1 MCWISNTKPKRLIAD
16 KNIIVYKLMEPGL
29 LIHAVSLIAGYVYT
43 LGELYSMPKLHVR
56 RYCRDEDRYLLP
68 EETAKHPVEYQ
79 IYEGFHSYKHLD
91 TVIHEALASGHTSY
105 KAYRCIIPKGAEYY
119 IDEDNYCVVSN
130 QIIIKE
136 MI

>member
-1 MCWISNTKPKRLIAD
+1 MCWRSKTEPKRLIAD
-16 KNIIVYKLMEPGL
+16 NNIVVYKLLEPGL

-43 LGELYSMPKLHVR
+43 LGELYSMPKLNIR
-56 RYCRDEDRYLLP
+56 RYCPEEDRFLLS
-68 EETAKHPVEYQ
+68 EEMPSGSVEYR